1 MTSDIHHTQDGKP
14 LSHSDTEKRRLE
26 RDAAKLFM
34 RAYEREFHQPIRHI
48 WHNEPA
54 KPDISCYLQGEALD
68 LEIAHLYASENEA
81 RIASGDHPRETDH
94 NHYHGDDHLWSYLAD
109 LASLESGRKLHTALN
124 RILVNKARKRYH
136 SKRVWLVIRN
146 ASPLWNRDDF
156 LPIVRHLKLPHHHF
170 EKIWLIP
177 DFPGEQELIEIS
189 RSAAK

>member
-1 MTSDIHHTQDGKP
+1 MHQFFP
-14 LSHSDTEKRRLE
+14 LTMEANEGDS
-26 RDAAKLFM
+26 
-34 RAYEREFHQPIRHI
+34 RE
-48 WHNEPA
+48 E
-54 KPDISCYLQGEALD
+54 
-68 LEIAHLYASENEA
+68 AHLKDFY
-81 RIASGDHPRETDH
+81 
-94 NHYHGDDHLWSYLAD
+94 GDDHLWSYLAD

-124 RILVNKARKRYH
+124 RILLNKARKRYH